1 MEVQCYDHF
10 LHLHLY
16 SSLSTQFTSLH
27 NFLAQVYL
35 RYNLLESKSMYPQ
48 VELAIHIWS
57 WSIHKLWVWKPCAF
71 NSKGYKS
78 SKHNT
83 SSSIFSSLE
92 VKLQFVHLKF
102 QVKTKNWHLS
112 NVITPPL
119 LNTIILSLNR
129 ISLYGCPFSSTFFMN
144 LKNNLL
150 WIWNFRTLYWRLK
163 NYYPPLQ
170 SSPLQFESF
179 VFFWC
184 IRMTKEIEV
193 WEYELCMVC
202 E

>member
-1 MEVQCYDHF
+1 LEVQCYDHF

-119 LNTIILSLNR
+119 LNTIILSLNH
-129 ISLYGCPFSSTFFMN
+129 ISLYGCPFSSTFLRIWRTIFFEFGISELSIEDWRIIILPYNLVLCN
-144 LKNNLL
+144 LKV
-150 WIWNFRTLYWRLK
+150 I
-163 NYYPPLQ
+163 
-170 SSPLQFESF
+170 
-179 VFFWC
+179 FFFGVLEWQK
-184 IRMTKEIEV
+184 R
-193 WEYELCMVC
+193 
-202 E
+202 